1 MMTLEMKMRDR
12 ERIAARKA
20 AEKAE
25 QKNKE
30 QTALEMLK
38 LGMEVAI
45 IQQVTK
51 LPVPCIEEM
60 KRGLTNETAKVD
72 QSLNDLLN

>member
-45 IQQVTK
+45 VQQVTK
-51 LPVPCIEEM
+51 LPIPRIEEL
-60 KRGLTNETAKVD
+60 KRGLTDETAKMG
-72 QSLNDLLN
+72 QSLNNLLN

>member
-1 MMTLEMKMRDR
+1 MMTLEMKIRDR

-45 IQQVTK
+45 VQQVTK
-51 LPVPCIEEM
+51 LPVPRIEEL
-60 KRGLTNETAKVD
+60 KRGLTHETAKMD
-72 QSLNDLLN
+72 QS